1 MTRDISDQDHF
12 SHPHS
17 VRKKGIA
24 AMGLKCLSSGKH
36 RLTIDRIG
44 YDLDDPYLHNLE
56 VGSPDRSK
64 P

>member
-1 MTRDISDQDHF
+1 MR
-12 SHPHS
+12 
-17 VRKKGIA
+17 
-24 AMGLKCLSSGKH
+24 LKCLSSGKH
-36 RLTIDRIG
+36 CLTIDRIG